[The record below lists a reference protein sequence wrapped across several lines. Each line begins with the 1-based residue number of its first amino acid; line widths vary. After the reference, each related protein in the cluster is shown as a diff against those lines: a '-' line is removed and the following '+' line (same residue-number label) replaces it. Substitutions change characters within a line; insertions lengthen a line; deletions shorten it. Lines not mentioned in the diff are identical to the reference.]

1 MTARTLFNRFG
12 DSLIE
17 GFDALVLGDPEPDLE
32 PVANGFFRNIVD
44 VSEGAISRLDGK
56 AGATLTHISMM
67 IAAATFVISS
77 DSSSALEKFVIFVEV
92 TLYLFAALC
101 CLRCLIF
108 TDRLFMSDIVKVNLT
123 DSATEEYGRTL
134 VLEVSKRGRL
144 TNLAVKLTFFVTFI
158 FALSL
163 AAHIML

>member
-1 MTARTLFNRFG
+1 MTARTLLNRYA
-12 DSLIE
+12 DRLIE
-17 GFDALVLGDPEPDLE
+17 DFDALVLGEYEPELGS
-32 PVANGFFRNIVD
+32 VINGFFRNFVD
-44 VSEGAISRLDGK
+44 ISEASIARLDGK

-77 DSSSALEKFVIFVEV
+77 DSSSVPEKSIILVEV

-101 CLRCLIF
+101 CLRCLVF
-108 TDRLFMSDIVKVNLT
+108 TDRLLMGDLTKLNLT
-123 DSATEEYGRTL
+123 DSAMDEYGHKL
-134 VLEVSKRGRL
+134 VLEVLKRGRL